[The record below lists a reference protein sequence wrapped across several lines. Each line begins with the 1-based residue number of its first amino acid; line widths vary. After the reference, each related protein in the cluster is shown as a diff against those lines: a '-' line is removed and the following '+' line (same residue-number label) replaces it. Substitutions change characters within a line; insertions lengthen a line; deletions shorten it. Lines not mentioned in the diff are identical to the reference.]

1 MATRDQDISVSDT
14 GAGPG
19 VLVREGT
26 YGTRVLEVE
35 PGGAEFIPLNERHGK
50 PLQLFWTWTSPNM
63 EFATIFVGVLAVA
76 AFGLGFWAAALAI
89 ILGSGIGG
97 ITQGILSMRGPRF
110 GVPQMVLSRL
120 GFGYWGNALPAGLN
134 AVTAGIGWFAV
145 NSVSGALAL
154 NVLTH
159 LPQVLCLL
167 IVVAVQVVVAFFGYN
182 LVAVFERYAFPVL
195 TVIFL
200 IAAGVVLSKAHPGAS
215 HHTIPGAFLLEFG
228 ASFGYAVGWNPY
240 ASDYTRYF
248 KPDVSKAAIAWW
260 SGLGLFLSC
269 AVLEIVGAAAGT
281 VVNANNALGNNPT
294 GAFTGLLATP
304 LADFTLIAIALG
316 AVSANVLNIYSG
328 AMSFVAVGIKLPLAL
343 RRAIVALGFGAIG
356 FFLAWSGLHNAGA
369 KYQNFLLIIA
379 YWIAPWLAVY
389 FCDLLLRRNPDE
401 TLLFSTKRTN
411 WAGPVAMLVGMGIS
425 IWLFSNQTEYLGVVP
440 THIGSVGDLTFEAGF
455 VITAVVYLA
464 WHAIAKTGRETTLT
478 TQRGAVSGQ
487 RGAVSA
493 ARHGQGTQGRFRA
506 FRQGRRGRQLAV
518 AGSICR
524 SSRGSLS
531 RALRAG
537 CLMSRRKDRLAW

>member
-1 MATRDQDISVSDT
+1 MATRDQDVPVSDA

-19 VLVREGT
+19 VLVREGS
-26 YGTRVLEVE
+26 YGTQVIAVE
-35 PGGAEFIPLNERHGK
+35 PGGAEFIPLNERHGR

-76 AFGLGFWAAALAI
+76 GFGLGFWEAALALV
-89 ILGSGIGG
+89 LGSLIGG
-97 ITQGILSMRGPRF
+97 ITQGILSARGPRF

-120 GFGYWGNALPAGLN
+120 GFGYWGNILPAGLN

-145 NSVSGALAL
+145 NSVSGAFAL

-159 LPQVLCLL
+159 LPKVLCLL
-167 IVVAVQVVVAFFGYN
+167 IIVAVQVVVAFFGYN
-182 LVAVFERYAFPVL
+182 LVQVFERYAFPVL

-200 IAAGVVLSKAHPGAS
+200 IAAGVILSKAHPGAS
-215 HHTIPGAFLLEFG
+215 HHTIPGAFLLTFG

-248 KPDVSKAAIAWW
+248 KPDTNKAAIAWW
-260 SGLGLFLSC
+260 SGTGLFVSC
-269 AVLEIVGAAAGT
+269 ALLEIVGAAVGTAVGANDALAGPGGMT
-281 VVNANNALGNNPT
+281 S
-294 GAFTGLLATP
+294 LLATP
-304 LADFTLIAIALG
+304 LADLTLLAIALG

-328 AMSFVAVGIKLPLAL
+328 ALSFTAIGIKLPLAA
-343 RRAIVALGFGAIG
+343 RRAIVALGFGIIG
-356 FFLAWSGLHNAGA
+356 FFLAWSALSDAGT

-401 TLLFSTKRTN
+401 TLLFATRWTN

-425 IWLFSNQTEYLGVVP
+425 IWLFSNQTEYVGVVP
-440 THIGSVGDLTFEAGF
+440 THVGSVGDLTFEAGF
-455 VITAVVYLA
+455 LITAVVYLG

-478 TQRGAVSGQ
+478 T
-487 RGAVSA
+487 
-493 ARHGQGTQGRFRA
+493 
-506 FRQGRRGRQLAV
+506 
-518 AGSICR
+518 
-524 SSRGSLS
+524 
-531 RALRAG
+531 
-537 CLMSRRKDRLAW
+537 